1 MVQIPQRACA
11 GSFGFSSL
19 SPLTPHLSLSLF
31 PLHPNIFCLPPSSLS
46 RFLPSQVS
54 GTPIAKV
61 MQPLHVPAITAA
73 GWKVASTPRPPLPNS
88 IHHVLRT
95 KAPLS
100 RQTDSRTR
108 GSSGPEEP
116 LFTPLPT
123 HCFLREL
130 DSPVS
135 FVYQKCSLSGP
146 GPRNFNP

>member
-11 GSFGFSSL
+11 DSCGFSSL
-19 SPLTPHLSLSLF
+19 SPLTPPSVTFS
-31 PLHPNIFCLPPSSLS
+31 LPPSSQHLLS
-46 RFLPSQVS
+46 PSFLSVSLPSLPGFWNTHCQGHAASPCPSHYGGWMES
-54 GTPIAKV
+54 GLNSP
-61 MQPLHVPAITAA
+61 
-73 GWKVASTPRPPLPNS
+73 PPLPNS